1 MLDGWHDGQRVGSG
15 TVIWHARN
23 LMAAGK
29 LDYEAFMTLATASS
43 PSVGHC
49 NTGHGAVD
57 ELAGRGA
64 GHVAPTCASIPRP
77 TASAARWPTPPASA
91 SATCARICGRRAS

>member
-29 LDYEAFMTLATASS
+29 LDYEGFMTLAT
-43 PSVGHC
+43 
-49 NTGHGAVD
+49 
-57 ELAGRGA
+57 R
-64 GHVAPTCASIPRP
+64 PRP
-77 TASAARWPTPPASA
+77 RSVTATPWARR
-91 SATCARICGRRAS
+91 CR